1 MEDPKIETFMDKIK
15 GAALK
20 SMKRIGDQSRR
31 FQEIVYG
38 KGMETFSRMYLR
50 ANKTKDKI
58 HQMRDSIQKKHRSIA
73 REL

>member
-1 MEDPKIETFMDKIK
+1 MEDAMIETLMDKIK

-38 KGMETFSRMYLR
+38 KGKETYSRMYLS

-58 HQMRDSIQKKHRSIA
+58 HHMRVSTRKKH
-73 REL
+73 

>member
-1 MEDPKIETFMDKIK
+1 MIETFMDKIK
-15 GAALK
+15 GAVLK

-38 KGMETFSRMYLR
+38 KGKETFSRMYIR

-58 HQMRDSIQKKHRSIA
+58 HHMRVSIRKKH
-73 REL
+73 